1 VNFNQDEIMSALR
14 DNDYD
19 DIRAVNSL
27 ESKYKTKA
35 TVMEKEAG
43 WTGTAM
49 TAGKNFLGKAGKM
62 ASSAFGAMK
71 RNPVATGGIMAAGG
85 VGFGAGA
92 LMDKTAASI
101 VGAARTYAGDLR
113 RAASLVGENPHAIK
127 NTAGLMRVST
137 GQKAAEAVKRSNEM
151 KQMAQIM
158 GSGKLSDKAM
168 ADAARNH
175 RIGQRRLSVKQ
186 WMDQQSD
193 DRLYSIAKKMN

>member
-1 VNFNQDEIMSALR
+1 M
-14 DNDYD
+14 
-19 DIRAVNSL
+19 
-27 ESKYKTKA
+27 
-35 TVMEKEAG
+35 G
-43 WTGTAM
+43 
-49 TAGKNFLGKAGKM
+49 
-62 ASSAFGAMK
+62 
-71 RNPVATGGIMAAGG
+71 AGG

-151 KQMAQIM
+151 KQMAQMM

-168 ADAARNH
+168 ADATRNH
-175 RIGQRRLSVKQ
+175 RIGQRRLGVKQ

-193 DRLYSIAKKMN
+193 DRLYSIAKKMSN